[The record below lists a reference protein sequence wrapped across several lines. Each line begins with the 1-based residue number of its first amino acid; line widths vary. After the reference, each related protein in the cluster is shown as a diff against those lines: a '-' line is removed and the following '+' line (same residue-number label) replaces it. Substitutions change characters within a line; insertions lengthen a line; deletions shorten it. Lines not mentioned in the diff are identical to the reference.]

1 MLRALY
7 LILTLMGVL
16 PLMNMV
22 MAAETTPPTKILVW
36 GDSLSAAYGI
46 PVDKGWVNLLQ
57 QKLQNNAVINNGSIS
72 GETTAG
78 GLTRLPAALQT
89 YQPDYVLLE
98 LGANDGLRGIK
109 TDTMQAN
116 LEQMIQLAQQA
127 KAKVVLLGIKL
138 PPNYGSAYTQKF
150 EAVYTSLAK
159 QYNLPLVPFLLD
171 GIAQNWDLVQADGV
185 HPTAAAQ
192 PMVLDNVWKVLQ
204 SVLPTNIAAST
215 ANTTSAPAATV
226 TQ

>member
-57 QKLQNNAVINNGSIS
+57 QKLQNNVVINNGSIS

-150 EAVYTSLAK
+150 EAVYTNLAK

-215 ANTTSAPAATV
+215 TNTTSAPAATV

>member
-215 ANTTSAPAATV
+215 TNTTSAPAATV

>member
-22 MAAETTPPTKILVW
+22 MAAETTAPSKILVW

-150 EAVYTSLAK
+150 EAVYTNLAK

-215 ANTTSAPAATV
+215 TNTTSAPAATV

>member
-150 EAVYTSLAK
+150 EAVYTNLAK

-171 GIAQNWDLVQADGV
+171 GIAQNWDLVQTDGV

-192 PMVLDNVWKVLQ
+192 PIVLDNVWKVLQ

>member
-150 EAVYTSLAK
+150 EAVYTNLAK

>member
-192 PMVLDNVWKVLQ
+192 PIVLDNVWKVLQ

>member
-78 GLTRLPAALQT
+78 GLTRLPAALQN

-150 EAVYTSLAK
+150 EAVYTNLAK

-215 ANTTSAPAATV
+215 TNTTSAPAATV

>member
-57 QKLQNNAVINNGSIS
+57 QKLQNNVVINNGSIS

-150 EAVYTSLAK
+150 EAVYTNLAK

-192 PMVLDNVWKVLQ
+192 PVVLDNVWKVLQ
-204 SVLPTNIAAST
+204 SVLPTNTAAST
-215 ANTTSAPAATV
+215 TNTTSAPAATV

>member
-57 QKLQNNAVINNGSIS
+57 QKLQNNVVINNGSIS

-109 TDTMQAN
+109 TDTMQGN

-150 EAVYTSLAK
+150 EAVYTNLAK

>member
-150 EAVYTSLAK
+150 EAVYTNLAK
-159 QYNLPLVPFLLD
+159 QYNLP
-171 GIAQNWDLVQADGV
+171 
-185 HPTAAAQ
+185 
-192 PMVLDNVWKVLQ
+192 
-204 SVLPTNIAAST
+204 
-215 ANTTSAPAATV
+215 
-226 TQ
+226 

>member
-150 EAVYTSLAK
+150 EAVYTNLAK

-192 PMVLDNVWKVLQ
+192 PIVLDNVWKVLQ

>member
-22 MAAETTPPTKILVW
+22 MAAETTAPSKILVW

-150 EAVYTSLAK
+150 EAVYTNLAK

>member
-57 QKLQNNAVINNGSIS
+57 QKLQNNVVINNGSIS

-150 EAVYTSLAK
+150 EAVYTNLAK

-192 PMVLDNVWKVLQ
+192 PIVLDNVWKVLQ

-215 ANTTSAPAATV
+215 TNTTSAPAATV

>member
-150 EAVYTSLAK
+150 EAVYTNLAK

-215 ANTTSAPAATV
+215 TNTTSAPAATV

>member
-109 TDTMQAN
+109 TDTMQGN

-150 EAVYTSLAK
+150 EAVYTNLAK

-192 PMVLDNVWKVLQ
+192 PIVLDNVWKVLQ

-215 ANTTSAPAATV
+215 TNTTSAPAATV

>member
-109 TDTMQAN
+109 TDTMQGN

-150 EAVYTSLAK
+150 EAVYTNLAK

-215 ANTTSAPAATV
+215 TNTTSAPAATV

>member
-150 EAVYTSLAK
+150 EAVYTNLAK

-192 PMVLDNVWKVLQ
+192 PIVLDNVWKVLQ

-215 ANTTSAPAATV
+215 TNTTSAPAATV

>member
-57 QKLQNNAVINNGSIS
+57 QKLQNNAVINNSSIS

-109 TDTMQAN
+109 IDTMQAN

-192 PMVLDNVWKVLQ
+192 PIVLDNVWKVLQ

>member
-22 MAAETTPPTKILVW
+22 MAAETTAPSKILVW

-57 QKLQNNAVINNGSIS
+57 QKLQNNVVINNGSIS

-109 TDTMQAN
+109 TDTMQGN

-150 EAVYTSLAK
+150 EAVYTNLAK